1 VVKTEAELRE
11 AAAEL
16 RRLAETPGAY
26 PPGVWPGVVTLL
38 AALDWAAGEGGGEFE
53 ARLRA
58 MRAFRSRWGRRRK

>member
-1 VVKTEAELRE
+1 MKTEAEVRE

-38 AALDWAAGEGGGEFE
+38 AALDWATGEDGGEFE
-53 ARLRA
+53 SRLKILRA
-58 MRAFRSRWGRRRK
+58 HRSRWGRRRK